1 MPHEFNQFH
10 DLKIEYHYFAVL
22 FNYLCTHT
30 QNKYTS
36 LTVELLNRMCT
47 QTHAEAEKYLMQFT
61 NSLFLDGMAAE
72 NSVFGAYYLAS
83 ILQRR
88 DDDNITVEPQQ
99 VANTIISNRIDN
111 LLRFIDFNLNK
122 ESTDFDYQ
130 YFMTP
135 QKQHDIYNFV
145 YGQMQKYIAKAVQNY
160 TGENKT
166 EMSTRDIAEQILGK
180 SDTDTYYDNTLEK
193 EFNRL
198 HNIKVGE

>member
-83 ILQRR
+83 VLKHTE
-88 DDDNITVEPQQ
+88 DKHITIEPEQ
-99 VANTIISNRIDN
+99 VANTIISNRIDH
-111 LLRFIDFNLNK
+111 LLRFIDFNLTREN
-122 ESTDFDYQ
+122 SDFDYQ
-130 YFMTP
+130 YFLTP
-135 QKQHDIYNFV
+135 QKQHDLYNFL

-160 TGENKT
+160 TSENKT
-166 EMSTRDIAEQILGK
+166 EMQTRDIAEQVLGK
-180 SDTDTYYDNTLEK
+180 DDVDTYYDNTLEN

-198 HNIKVGE
+198 HSIKVGE

>member
-22 FNYLCTHT
+22 FKYLCTNT

-36 LTVELLNRMCT
+36 LTVELLNRMCIK
-47 QTHAEAEKYLMQFT
+47 THTEAEKYLMQFN
-61 NSLFLDGMAAE
+61 NSMFLDGMAAE

-83 ILQRR
+83 ILKRR
-88 DDDNITVEPQQ
+88 DDDNITVDPEQ
-99 VANTIISNRIDN
+99 VANAIISNRIDH

-122 ESTDFDYQ
+122 DNADFDYQ

-135 QKQHDIYNFV
+135 EKQHDLYNFL

-160 TGENKT
+160 TSKNKT
-166 EMSTRDIAEQILGK
+166 KMSTRDIAEQVLGK
-180 SDTDTYYDNTLEK
+180 SDVDTYYNDNLEN
-193 EFNRL
+193 EFNKL
-198 HNIKVGE
+198 HKIKVGE

>member
-22 FNYLCTHT
+22 FEYLCTHT

-36 LTVELLNRMCT
+36 LTVNLLNRMCVN
-47 QTHAEAEKYLMQFT
+47 THAEAEKYLMQFE
-61 NSLFLDGMAAE
+61 NSMFLDGMAAE
-72 NSVFGAYYLAS
+72 DSVFGAYYLAS
-83 ILQRR
+83 ILKRR
-88 DDDNITVEPQQ
+88 DDSDITVEPEQ
-99 VANTIISNRIDN
+99 VANTIISNRIDH

-122 ESTDFDYQ
+122 DNADFDYQ

-135 QKQHDIYNFV
+135 QKQHDLYNFL

-160 TGENKT
+160 TSENKT
-166 EMSTRDIAEQILGK
+166 EMQTRDIAEQVLDK
-180 SDTDTYYDNTLEK
+180 EDVDTYYDNTLEN

-198 HNIKVGE
+198 HSIKVGE

>member
-22 FNYLCTHT
+22 FKYLCINT

-36 LTVELLNRMCT
+36 PTIELLNRMRT
-47 QTHAEAEKYLMQFT
+47 KTHAEAEKYLMQFK
-61 NSLFLDGMAAE
+61 NSMFLDGMTAK

-83 ILQRR
+83 VLKRL
-88 DDDNITVEPQQ
+88 DDSDIAIEPQQ

-111 LLRFIDFNLNK
+111 FLRFIDFNLNK
-122 ESTDFDYQ
+122 KSTDFDYQ

-135 QKQHDIYNFV
+135 KKQHDLYNFV

-160 TGENKT
+160 NNQNKT
-166 EMSTRDIAEQILGK
+166 EMRTRDIAKQVLGK
-180 SDTDTYYDNTLEK
+180 EDVDTYYDNTLEN
-193 EFNRL
+193 EFNHL
-198 HNIKVGE
+198 HSIKVGE